1 MNEENYIPKEV
12 LEWREKNK
20 HLVENRNKKSL
31 SEILQNL
38 NEWIEQV
45 EKLTGGRDENK

>member
-1 MNEENYIPKEV
+1 MSKDYIPKEV

-20 HLVENRNKKSL
+20 HLFENRNKKSL

-38 NEWIEQV
+38 NEWIDQV
-45 EKLTGGRDENK
+45 EKLKDDRDENK